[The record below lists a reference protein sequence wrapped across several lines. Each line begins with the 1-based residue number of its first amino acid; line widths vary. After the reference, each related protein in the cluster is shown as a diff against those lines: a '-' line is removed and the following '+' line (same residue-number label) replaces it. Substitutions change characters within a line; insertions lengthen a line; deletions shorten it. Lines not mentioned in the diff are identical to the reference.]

1 MKISNFQIS
10 FLGWLFSLCMVATV
24 AIIGGVSWEII
35 VSKNDIKTMIESQ
48 NIDLDRLRDDSQIL
62 TVFVQYGLGA
72 VIAIVTCMA
81 GLNVWWTRYHL
92 VKPLNAITACMESL
106 TSGQLDVTIP
116 CTDFKNEIGDV
127 SRAVVVFR
135 ENAVRVGALEKA
147 QKENAEREEQER
159 QDRNKSLTTAF
170 ENSVSAI
177 VESVS
182 VSSTQLNASSR
193 SLSATAKSGADQA
206 VNVAHEAQ
214 NAAANVQTIAAAA
227 QELSA
232 MEQEITRQIDRA
244 SSVTTQAVEQAD
256 GTRDTINNLTE
267 AVGKIGEVID
277 LITDIAEQTNLL
289 ALNATIEAARAGEA
303 GKGFAVV
310 ASEVKSLA
318 NQTSNATNDIRHHIE
333 KIQGATE
340 DSAKALYSIAG
351 TISEISDISGTINT
365 SLEEQSKATREIAES
380 VEQAANGTS
389 EVSANIAALSKGVES
404 TGKDSEMILSATNDL
419 LQKSEQLKDSV
430 SHFLTQINA
439 N

>member
-1 MKISNFQIS
+1 MKILNFQIS
-10 FLGWLFSLCMVATV
+10 FLGWLFSLCMFATV
-24 AIIGGVSWEII
+24 AIIGVVSWEII
-35 VSKNDIKTMIESQ
+35 ISKNDIKTMVESQ
-48 NIDLDRLRDDSQIL
+48 SIDLDLLRDDIRIL
-62 TVFVQYGLGA
+62 TIFVQYGLGA

-81 GLNVWWTRYHL
+81 GLNVCWTRYHL
-92 VKPLNAITACMESL
+92 IKPLNEMTACMAHL
-106 TSGQLDVTIP
+106 TNGQLDVTIP

-127 SRAVVVFR
+127 SHAVAVFR
-135 ENAVRVGALEKA
+135 ENAVRIRTLEKN
-147 QKENAEREEQER
+147 QKENTAREEQER
-159 QDRNKSLTTAF
+159 QTRNKSLTNAF
-170 ENSVSAI
+170 ENSFSAI

-182 VSSTQLNASSR
+182 VSSTQLNSSSR

-206 VNVAHEAQ
+206 RSVAHEAQ
-214 NAAANVQTIAAAA
+214 NAAKNVQTIAAAT

-256 GTRDTINNLTE
+256 GTRDTIKNLTE

-318 NQTSNATNDIRHHIE
+318 NQTSSATNDIRHHIE

-340 DSAKALYSIAG
+340 DSAKALHSIAG
-351 TISEISDISGTINT
+351 TISEISDISGTIN
-365 SLEEQSKATREIAES
+365 SSVEEQSKATREIAES

-389 EVSANIAALSKGVES
+389 EVSTNIAALSKGVDS
-404 TGKDSEMILSATNDL
+404 TGKESEMIFSATNDL
-419 LQKSEQLKDSV
+419 LQKSEQLKNSV
-430 SHFLTQINA
+430 SCFLTQINA
-439 N
+439 R